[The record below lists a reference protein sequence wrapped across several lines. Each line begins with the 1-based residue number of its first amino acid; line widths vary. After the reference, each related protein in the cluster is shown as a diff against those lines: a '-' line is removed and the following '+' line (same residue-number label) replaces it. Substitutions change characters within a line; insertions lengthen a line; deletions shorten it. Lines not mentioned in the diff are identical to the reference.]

1 MEEVKFYQSP
11 ASGYRCA
18 ESDNFDKY
26 SLFIERA
33 IDKIYIV
40 RPQKMTSKNATFVDI
55 QGKSWTIER
64 EILRPSLLDVPLYPF
79 SRPET
84 NALIIFP
91 YKIENDN
98 ADLYT
103 PSEMRKLFP

>member
-1 MEEVKFYQSP
+1 
-11 ASGYRCA
+11 
-18 ESDNFDKY
+18 
-26 SLFIERA
+26 
-33 IDKIYIV
+33 
-40 RPQKMTSKNATFVDI
+40 MTSKNATFVDI
-55 QGKSWTIER
+55 QGK
-64 EILRPSLLDVPLYPF
+64 PSLLDVPLYPF

-103 PSEMRKLFP
+103 PSEMRKIFPLTWKYLKAHKTKLIDRSIQGGTATTW